1 MGTTENSIYQRRAG
15 TLLQYLVREPKI
27 SSEKPPVIFLLH
39 GIGSNE
45 EDLFSFAE
53 ILPDKF
59 LVVSLRAPFPYGPD
73 QYAWY
78 QMDFA
83 DEKPIINKKQ
93 ASKSRNI
100 LLQFI
105 SQFQM
110 LHPYD
115 ENQVYLCGFSQGAIM
130 SFSLGLTRPDLIK
143 GIAVMSGRL
152 LQEITSFIASDEKL
166 KSLQVFIS
174 HGTNDTV
181 LPVQYAREGFEYMKT
196 RGVIPT
202 YKEYDEGHTINQ
214 EMLADLIGWLSNQ

>member
-1 MGTTENSIYQRRAG
+1 
-15 TLLQYLVREPKI
+15 
-27 SSEKPPVIFLLH
+27 
-39 GIGSNE
+39 
-45 EDLFSFAE
+45 
-53 ILPDKF
+53 
-59 LVVSLRAPFPYGPD
+59 
-73 QYAWY
+73 
-78 QMDFA
+78 
-83 DEKPIINKKQ
+83 
-93 ASKSRNI
+93 
-100 LLQFI
+100 
-105 SQFQM
+105 
-110 LHPYD
+110 
-115 ENQVYLCGFSQGAIM
+115 M